1 MTGQELID
9 WIKENNAEDYEVR
22 TRDNYGDEVTAWP
35 EIEQETIRRWING
48 KEEKVVRH
56 YIDI

>member
-22 TRDNYGDEVTAWP
+22 TRDNYGDEVMAWP
-35 EIEQETIRRWING
+35 EIEQETIHRWTNG
-48 KEEKVVRH
+48 KEEKIVRH